1 MYDYFCSDSNEM
13 SETESEKQG
22 EETLQ
27 KIKQERALQQYR
39 EKTDDVFFRVGK
51 YSVFKRC
58 DLVQV
63 VGDQCDA
70 R

>member
-27 KIKQERALQQYR
+27 KIKQERAPQQYR
-39 EKTDDVFFRVGK
+39 AKIDYIFSWWESVLCSKGATWFR
-51 YSVFKRC
+51 
-58 DLVQV
+58 
-63 VGDQCDA
+63 
-70 R
+70 

>member
-1 MYDYFCSDSNEM
+1 MCDCFCSDFNEM
-13 SETESEKQG
+13 SKIGSEKQVD
-22 EETLQ
+22 EVPQ
-27 KIKQERALQQYR
+27 KIKQERALRQYR
-39 EKTDDVFFRVGK
+39 EEKDDIFFMAGK
-51 YSVFKRC
+51 CSVFKSC

>member
-1 MYDYFCSDSNEM
+1 M
-13 SETESEKQG
+13 SKTKSEKQV
-22 EETLQ
+22 EEILQ
-27 KIKQERALQQYR
+27 KIKQERALRQYR
-39 EKTDDVFFRVGK
+39 EETDDVFFRVGK
-51 YSVFKRC
+51 CSVFKRC